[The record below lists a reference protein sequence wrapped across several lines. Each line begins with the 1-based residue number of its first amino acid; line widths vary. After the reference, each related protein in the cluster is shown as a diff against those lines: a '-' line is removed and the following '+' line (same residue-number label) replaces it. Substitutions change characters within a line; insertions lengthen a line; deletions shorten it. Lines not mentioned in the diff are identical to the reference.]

1 METTA
6 LENLLQKGDFE
17 AAIVWCRAK
26 IAQNDGQIYLKNLDQ
41 ILNNYWAREF
51 FTTPSLQD
59 TPLQEGNER

>member
-26 IAQNDGQIYLKNLDQ
+26 IAQNDDHIYLGTLDP
-41 ILNNYWAREF
+41 NWAREF
-51 FTTPSLQD
+51 FTAPFLRD